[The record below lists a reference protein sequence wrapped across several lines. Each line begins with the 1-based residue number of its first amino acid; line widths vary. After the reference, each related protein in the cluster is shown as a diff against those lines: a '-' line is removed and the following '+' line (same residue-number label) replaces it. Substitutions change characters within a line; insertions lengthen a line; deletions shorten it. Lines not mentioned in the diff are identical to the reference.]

1 MNERIRSS
9 RIPESALRVSYYR
22 APESA
27 DDPLIRVAH
36 MVADAIV
43 AVGGPLFS
51 GVLGIGLLTSLF
63 R

>member
-1 MNERIRSS
+1 MAHYQELKS
-9 RIPESALRVSYYR
+9 P
-22 APESA
+22 
-27 DDPLIRVAH
+27 DDPLIGLAH

-43 AVGGPLFS
+43 AVAGPWFW

>member
-1 MNERIRSS
+1 MAHYQEFKS
-9 RIPESALRVSYYR
+9 P
-22 APESA
+22 
-27 DDPLIRVAH
+27 DDPLIGLAH

-43 AVGGPLFS
+43 AVGGPLFW

>member
-1 MNERIRSS
+1 M
-9 RIPESALRVSYYR
+9 SYYR
-22 APESA
+22 APEFD

-36 MVADAIV
+36 MIADAIV
-43 AVGGPLFS
+43 TIGGPLFW

>member
-1 MNERIRSS
+1 
-9 RIPESALRVSYYR
+9 
-22 APESA
+22 
-27 DDPLIRVAH
+27 VAH